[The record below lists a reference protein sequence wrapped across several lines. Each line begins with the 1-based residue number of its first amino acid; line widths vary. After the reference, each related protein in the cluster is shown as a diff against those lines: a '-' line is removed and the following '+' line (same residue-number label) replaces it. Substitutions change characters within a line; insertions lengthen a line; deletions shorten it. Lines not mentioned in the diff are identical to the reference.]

1 LRQIVFADPE
11 QRAWLESLLH
21 PIIRAELVRQLT
33 LSDDAR
39 PYVLLVS
46 PLLLETDQHELVRR
60 VIVVDVPVEVQLQ
73 RTMARD
79 NNTREQV
86 QRIIDAQMPRAQ
98 RLARADVVIDNSRPL
113 EDVERQVRDWH
124 QRFLVD
130 FG

>member
-1 LRQIVFADPE
+1 M
-11 QRAWLESLLH
+11 
-21 PIIRAELVRQLT
+21 RQLT

-86 QRIIDAQMPRAQ
+86 QRLIDAQMPRAQ